1 MIANDLIIAHLSVG
15 RIKVKTEVLPF
26 DQNHPVFKNVQL
38 GGHYEPV
45 ECQSR
50 NKVAIVVPLRNRF
63 QHLNVL
69 LRHLHPFLQRQQL
82 AYAIFVIEQSADDG
96 YDVFID
102 FKVLKFN
109 LI

>member
-1 MIANDLIIAHLSVG
+1 MKLILFLLTSVG
-15 RIKVKTEVLPF
+15 RVKIETRPQLVEEKQLSV
-26 DQNHPVFKNVQL
+26 VKNVQL
-38 GGHYEPV
+38 GGRYEPV

-82 AYAIFVIEQSADDG
+82 AYAIFVIEQSTDDG
-96 YDVFID
+96 
-102 FKVLKFN
+102 
-109 LI
+109 

>member
-1 MIANDLIIAHLSVG
+1 MNLNRNLIANDLIIAHLSVG

-50 NKVAIVVPLRNRF
+50 NKVAIVVPFRDRTKHLRIF
-63 QHLNVL
+63 
-69 LRHLHPFLQRQQL
+69 LRHIHSFLQRQQL
-82 AYAIFVIEQSADDG
+82 AYAIFVIEQSTDDG
-96 YDVFID
+96 
-102 FKVLKFN
+102 
-109 LI
+109 